1 MNTAMNTTPAHN
13 WDHNV
18 VLSVEH
24 LTMRFGGLV
33 AINDLSFNVGRGDI
47 TALIGPNGAG
57 KTTVFNCVTGFYK
70 PTEGRIVMRHGNDLQ
85 AEKVEALTRTGRQ
98 YNQGDGTGVFLL
110 ERMPDFEISKRAK
123 VARTFQNI
131 RLFGGM
137 TALENLLVAQ
147 HNPLMIAS
155 SMTVGGILNLPGF
168 RKARGEA
175 IDFAAYWLEKTG
187 LLERADDPA
196 ADLPYGDQRRLE
208 IARAMCTRPHL
219 LCLDEPAAGLNPR
232 ESTELNELLQYIRRD
247 HGTSILLIEHD
258 MGVVMEISD
267 HVVVLDYG
275 EKISDG
281 GPDYVKDDPKVISA
295 YLGVDE
301 DEVAD
306 IEEIAEDLPEVAAKA
321 AASKGHKHH
330 APAAEPAS
338 AKPDAPVNEIVVEG
352 AELHPGAQP
361 AGLKNARNDT
371 PDDLTR
377 IKGIGA
383 VNERKLNA
391 LGIWHYD
398 QVAAWTKK
406 EVEWVGSYLAFP
418 GRIEREEWIEQAKAL
433 AKAPGKSK
441 GKGKGKGSAG
451 TKPGKGGKS

>member
-1 MNTAMNTTPAHN
+1 METAMNTTPAHN

-24 LTMRFGGLV
+24 LTMRFGGLLAV
-33 AINDLSFNVGRGDI
+33 NDLSFNVGRGDI

-85 AEKVEALTRTGRQ
+85 SEKVEALTRTGRQ
-98 YNQGDGTGVFLL
+98 HDIGKDSAVFLL

-155 SMTVGGILNLPGF
+155 SMTIGGIFNLPGF
-168 RKARGEA
+168 RKARSEA

-187 LLERADDPA
+187 LIERADDPA

-281 GPDYVKDDPKVISA
+281 NPDHVKNDPKVISA

-301 DEVAD
+301 EEVAT
-306 IEEIAEDLPEVAAKA
+306 IEEIAEDLPEIAAKA
-321 AASKGHKHH
+321 AALKEHKGE
-330 APAAEPAS
+330 ASGQAATAEPPAAAS
-338 AKPDAPVNEIVVEG
+338 EIVVEG
-352 AELHPGAQP
+352 ADTHPGAQP
-361 AGLKNARNDT
+361 SGLKQPRNDK
-371 PDDLTR
+371 PDDLTKV
-377 IKGIGA
+377 KGIGS

-398 QVAAWTKK
+398 QVAAWKKK

-418 GRIEREEWIEQAKAL
+418 GRIEREDWVKQAKAL
-433 AKAPGKSK
+433 AKGVAGKKS
-441 GKGKGKGSAG
+441 
-451 TKPGKGGKS
+451 GKGGKS